1 LSSSSMTYLSTTL
14 FRSIEQLQKKLKE
27 FTFVDELLAKKAELE
42 AALAQ
47 KLAQLKEDVKEPEVN
62 DDIIVEMDEAIESR
76 HQVIEKEAF
85 KVEKTVVEEK
95 QAVKEVETV
104 KVATDKAYTAENIIT
119 TIDQVTNELLDVDG
133 FNTIVRDLKE
143 KKHRLENR
151 QLTIA
156 LFGAFSAGKSSFS
169 NALFGEQVLPVSPNP
184 TTAVI
189 SRINPITDNYKHG
202 TVVIQLK
209 DDATL
214 TEDLKAIT

>member
-1 LSSSSMTYLSTTL
+1 
-14 FRSIEQLQKKLKE
+14 
-27 FTFVDELLAKKAELE
+27 
-42 AALAQ
+42 
-47 KLAQLKEDVKEPEVN
+47 
-62 DDIIVEMDEAIESR
+62 
-76 HQVIEKEAF
+76 
-85 KVEKTVVEEK
+85 
-95 QAVKEVETV
+95 
-104 KVATDKAYTAENIIT
+104 
-119 TIDQVTNELLDVDG
+119 VDG

-202 TVVIQLK
+202 KVVIQLK

-214 TEDLKAIT
+214 TEDLKTITKEFEPDY